1 MIGARNIFDQIPA
14 PVGRRETVVSAAAE
28 IQNGRAEVSGNTGA
42 AADCM
47 DVDVSASQSNV
58 VVELTS
64 SEPAPKWKRVRLT
77 IADEISILKRL
88 DSGERVAAIVKVA
101 Y

>member
-1 MIGARNIFDQIPA
+1 MAELKFQEIG
-14 PVGRRETVVSAAAE
+14 S
-28 IQNGRAEVSGNTGA
+28 TGA
-42 AADCM
+42 AANCM
-47 DVDVSASQSNV
+47 DVEYASASQSNV

>member
-1 MIGARNIFDQIPA
+1 MIGARNIFDQIAA
-14 PVGRRETVVSAAAE
+14 PVGRPEAIVSAAAE

-47 DVDVSASQSNV
+47 DVDVSALQSNI

-64 SEPAPKWKRVRLT
+64 NEPAPKWKRVRLT
-77 IADEISILKRL
+77 NTTLLACI
-88 DSGERVAAIVKVA
+88 
-101 Y
+101 